1 MPSLD
6 VRASASSEAVWVICP
21 STEGKRRYLGVS
33 GLDQAYTVLLSQCEG
48 AAKGWLLPR
57 RAGYA
62 ETGETWPYFIS
73 AAH

>member
-1 MPSLD
+1 M
-6 VRASASSEAVWVICP
+6 
-21 STEGKRRYLGVS
+21 S